1 MGAKWSGARS
11 RERSGR
17 APERAKGRHRVVAL
31 CLPGVVAFDLSAPAQ
46 AFGSAHAPDG
56 SPHYAFTTC
65 SLDGAPV
72 RSTSGFEIGVQA
84 GLGALR
90 RADTVVVPGYWAVFD
105 PLPEEAAKALRA
117 AARRGARVMSVCT
130 GAYAL
135 AGAGLL
141 DGRRAATHWAW
152 ADELAARFPAVTVE
166 PGVLFVDEGEVLTSA
181 GMSAGIDLSL
191 HVIRRDHGAACA
203 DRVARHM
210 VAPPHRDGGQAQ
222 YFSAPEVR
230 RAAKSSDGGASSPGG
245 VAGSAAGP
253 AGDLEAV
260 PDDTSLEPTRE
271 WARERLAEP
280 LAVEAMARHANVSP
294 RTFARR
300 FRAETGTTPLQW
312 LLGRRVL
319 AARRLL
325 EESDL
330 PVEEIAREVGFGDAA
345 SLRSHFRRATA
356 TTPTAYRR
364 TFRAA
369 DL

>member
-1 MGAKWSGARS
+1 MPRASGR
-11 RERSGR
+11 REVGSGGSGR
-17 APERAKGRHRVVAL
+17 ARAAGRARAGSPGGPGRAARRHRVVAL
-31 CLPGVVAFDLSAPAQ
+31 CLPGVVAFDLAAPGQ

-56 SPHYAFTTC
+56 TPYYAFSTC
-65 SLDGAPV
+65 SIDGAPV
-72 RSTSGFEIGVQA
+72 RSTSGFEVGVQA

-90 RADTVVVPGYWAVFD
+90 RADTVVVPGYFAVFD
-105 PLPEEAAKALRA
+105 PLPDGVEAALRA

-152 ADELAARFPAVTVE
+152 AEGLAERFPAVAVE

-203 DRVARHM
+203 DDVARHM
-210 VAPPHRDGGQAQ
+210 VAAPHRDGGQAQ
-222 YFSAPEVR
+222 FFSTPEPV
-230 RAAKSSDGGASSPGG
+230 RAA
-245 VAGSAAGP
+245 
-253 AGDLEAV
+253 AGD
-260 PDDTSLEPTRE
+260 PGSGSLEPTRA

-280 LAVEAMARHANVSP
+280 LGVLDMARHANVSP

-364 TFRAA
+364 TFQAA
-369 DL
+369 

>member
-1 MGAKWSGARS
+1 M
-11 RERSGR
+11 
-17 APERAKGRHRVVAL
+17 PHRVVAL
-31 CLPGVVAFDLSAPAQ
+31 CLPGVVAFDLAAPAQ
-46 AFGSAHAPDG
+46 AFGSAHAADG
-56 SPHYAFTTC
+56 TPHYAFSTC
-65 SLDGAPV
+65 SIDGAPV
-72 RSTSGFEIGVQA
+72 RTTSGFEIGVQA

-130 GAYAL
+130 GAFAL

-152 ADELAARFPAVTVE
+152 AEQLAARFPAVAVE
-166 PGVLFVDEGEVLTSA
+166 AGVLFVDEGAVLTSA
-181 GMSAGIDLSL
+181 GMSAAIDLSL
-191 HVIRRDHGAACA
+191 HVIRCDHGVACA
-203 DRVARHM
+203 DQVARHM

-222 YFSAPEVR
+222 FF
-230 RAAKSSDGGASSPGG
+230 SSPEPAGG
-245 VAGSAAGP
+245 TGEADAGS
-253 AGDLEAV
+253 LEA
-260 PDDTSLEPTRE
+260 TRA
-271 WARERLAEP
+271 WARERLADP
-280 LAVEAMARHANVSP
+280 LTIEAMARHAAVSP

-330 PVEEIAREVGFGDAA
+330 PVEKVALEVGFGDAT

-364 TFRAA
+364 TFRS
-369 DL
+369 

>member
-1 MGAKWSGARS
+1 MSGASRKPGKRPSAKGTGRGAKA
-11 RERSGR
+11 
-17 APERAKGRHRVVAL
+17 RHRVVAL
-31 CLPGVVAFDLSAPAQ
+31 CLPGVVAFDLTAPAQ
-46 AFGSAHAPDG
+46 AFGSAHAADG
-56 SPHYAFTTC
+56 TPHYAFSTC
-65 SLDGAPV
+65 SIDGAPV
-72 RSTSGFEIGVQA
+72 RTTSGFEVGAQA

-105 PLPEEAAKALRA
+105 PLPDGVGAALRA

-152 ADELAARFPAVTVE
+152 AEELAARFPAVTVE

-191 HVIRRDHGAACA
+191 HVIRRDHGVACA

-222 YFSAPEVR
+222 FFSAPGLVR
-230 RAAKSSDGGASSPGG
+230 Q
-245 VAGSAAGP
+245 AG
-253 AGDLEAV
+253 EA
-260 PDDTSLEPTRE
+260 DSGSLEPTRA
-271 WARERLAEP
+271 WAAERLAEP
-280 LAVEAMARHANVSP
+280 LGVEDMARHGNVSP

-312 LLGRRVL
+312 VLGRRVL

-330 PVEEIAREVGFGDAA
+330 PVEEVAREVGFGDAA

-364 TFRAA
+364 TFRS
-369 DL
+369 